1 MQRQEDGGL
10 DGLDRGTE
18 PAAFLPLHPPGQHA
32 AQLTLQS
39 LAASRQGL
47 RAARNTMPAEI
58 KLGSSGL
65 PGLRVQ
71 MKLSCRKTKLLL
83 GRLPW
88 RPATCT
94 WGLAWGLALSRHV
107 APLVLR
113 RLKGTCLYTNTKH
126 GSGDPPEVIKFY
138 PEQRAEP
145 EPEEDGKSPELL
157 SAREPWLSLTGRAS
171 VSCLSPSR
179 RAGPDEMM

>member
-1 MQRQEDGGL
+1 
-10 DGLDRGTE
+10 
-18 PAAFLPLHPPGQHA
+18 
-32 AQLTLQS
+32 
-39 LAASRQGL
+39 
-47 RAARNTMPAEI
+47 MPAEI

-113 RLKGTCLYTNTKH
+113 RLKGTSLYTNTKYC
-126 GSGDPPEVIKFY
+126 SGDPPEVIKFY

-157 SAREPWLSLTGRAS
+157 SAREPWMSLTGRAS
-171 VSCLSPSR
+171 VSCLSRSR